1 MHYHKV
7 TNYRLGEELV
17 NNIDNWKNNKLNVI
31 VYNFVDMLSHARTE
45 MEVLKELAND
55 ERAYRSLTLS
65 WFEHSPLYEAMK
77 KIAGLDI
84 NVVITTD
91 HGTIRVQS
99 PSKCVGDRQTSTNI
113 RYKTGRNLAFEER
126 DVFVIKDPVKA
137 KLPKSNLT
145 STYIFAKE
153 NNYLVYQNNYNQFAN
168 YYKDSFQHGGVSLEE
183 IIIPFATFVKK

>member
-1 MHYHKV
+1 
-7 TNYRLGEELV
+7 
-17 NNIDNWKNNKLNVI
+17 
-31 VYNFVDMLSHARTE
+31 
-45 MEVLKELAND
+45 
-55 ERAYRSLTLS
+55 
-65 WFEHSPLYEAMK
+65 
-77 KIAGLDI
+77 
-84 NVVITTD
+84 
-91 HGTIRVQS
+91 VQS